1 MFLSIHV
8 ILIFFLNVIHVVSA
22 NWHKEQAQ
30 WLALM
35 GFSALMLVKLSIKN
49 CYFMKFVGHV
59 MYKLSTQIVVLV
71 CWDNSNVG

>member
-1 MFLSIHV
+1 MFLSNHV
-8 ILIFFLNVIHVVSA
+8 ILNFCANVIHVVYA

-30 WLALM
+30 WLSLM

-49 CYFMKFVGHV
+49 CYLMKFVGQL

-71 CWDNSNVG
+71 C